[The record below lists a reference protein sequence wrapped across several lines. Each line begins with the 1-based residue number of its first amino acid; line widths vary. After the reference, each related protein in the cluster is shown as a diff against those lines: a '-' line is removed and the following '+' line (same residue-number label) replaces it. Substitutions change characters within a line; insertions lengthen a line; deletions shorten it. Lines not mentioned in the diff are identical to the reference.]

1 MTRSACYSLRRHL
14 VIRLVALQAAAL
26 TLLVLVLLGALW
38 GTGHLVK
45 LESEDD
51 IIDAVV
57 DAAGRDAGGGLT
69 LRPTPELAALR
80 VALPDLW
87 FVVRDGEGRQLVEGT
102 VPEPFAD
109 LAPALERVGQA
120 RLGWNLWDPTRPG
133 ARLKRVDTAIGPLQI
148 LTGPGGEVPLGRS
161 LRAMAVVFAGV
172 TVPILALM
180 TLATLI
186 ATPLVVRR
194 ALAGLNQAA
203 AEAARIRPDQRGAR
217 LPPDAVPAEVAPF
230 IEAVNAA
237 LERLDEGYERRQRF
251 LADAAHELRTP
262 IAILTTRLEA
272 LPDGSQR
279 TRLLADAARLA
290 NLAEQLLDLQR
301 IDRTARDAA
310 PVDLVRLARQ
320 VAADLAPLA
329 IAGGFDLSVEAEVDR
344 VEVLGDAPSLERALT
359 NLVQNAIEH
368 AGDGS
373 IAIRVERDGAV
384 EVVDEGEGVPPAHRR
399 RIFEPFQRLNPRER
413 GAGLGLHLVSEIV
426 RLHRGSI
433 AVLDGPNGGARFR
446 MLLPV
451 HKPENRA

>member
-1 MTRSACYSLRRHL
+1 MCSAS
-14 VIRLVALQAAAL
+14 
-26 TLLVLVLLGALW
+26 
-38 GTGHLVK
+38 
-45 LESEDD
+45 
-51 IIDAVV
+51 
-57 DAAGRDAGGGLT
+57 
-69 LRPTPELAALR
+69 
-80 VALPDLW
+80 
-87 FVVRDGEGRQLVEGT
+87 
-102 VPEPFAD
+102 
-109 LAPALERVGQA
+109 
-120 RLGWNLWDPTRPG
+120 
-133 ARLKRVDTAIGPLQI
+133 
-148 LTGPGGEVPLGRS
+148 
-161 LRAMAVVFAGV
+161 
-172 TVPILALM
+172 
-180 TLATLI
+180 
-186 ATPLVVRR
+186 
-194 ALAGLNQAA
+194 
-203 AEAARIRPDQRGAR
+203 
-217 LPPDAVPAEVAPF
+217 
-230 IEAVNAA
+230 AVNAA